1 MNMIQS
7 RLFSILFC
15 ASLPL
20 CTFLLVPTIE
30 GTIFPYLMGLGTLLF
45 ALFGWAGLR
54 TDVWNSY
61 LKSLACCA
69 GFWIFFFSAS
79 QLGNYMGTL
88 QSFEYLNLIKP
99 EIPGILFRKT
109 LFTQSLYFL
118 ACVSIFLYYKYIF
131 PKEHLKYLKVCCW
144 VFLTYGFYEWTFY
157 LLFGLTGDFI
167 ANRKMEEAVEG
178 SWSGSWL
185 QTFSFMGLTLMRF
198 KSTFGESSFFSLT
211 CVPFFF
217 IYLILG
223 NRILA
228 GLLFIALAL
237 TISTTA
243 YLGVFAG
250 LIALL
255 MLRPSLNRRSLFI
268 LGALVAALAVA
279 FSLYW
284 YDPEFLNSIFG
295 AKFAGENESGA
306 KRIEQKYY
314 FDQAYEELT
323 PWQKTFGVGQG
334 YSYNSVLLANLVNFG
349 YLGSLFFFFLFLIPF
364 IKYFQMMNAWHF
376 AAIIIC
382 ILYIIN
388 VAELYQPTT
397 WALLGLAWRRD
408 LQGKL

>member
-1 MNMIQS
+1 MNIIQS

-15 ASLPL
+15 ATLPL
-20 CTFLLVPTIE
+20 CTFLLVPSIE
-30 GTIFPYLMGLGTLLF
+30 GTILPYLMGLGTLLF

-61 LKSLACCA
+61 LKSLACFT
-69 GFWIFFFSAS
+69 GFWIFFFGAS

-144 VFLTYGFYEWTFY
+144 VFLTYGFYEWVFY
-157 LLFGLTGDFI
+157 LVFGYSGDFI
-167 ANRKMEEAVEG
+167 ANRKMEEAIEG

-185 QTFSFMGLTLMRF
+185 QTYNFMGLTFMRF
-198 KSTFGESSFFSLT
+198 KSTFGEPSFFSLT

-217 IYLILG
+217 IYLILEK
-223 NRILA
+223 RILA
-228 GLLFIALAL
+228 GLLFFALIL
-237 TISTTA
+237 TTSTSA

-255 MLRPSLNRRSLFI
+255 MLRPALNRSSLFI

-279 FSLYW
+279 FFLYC

-295 AKFAGENESGA
+295 AKFSGEIESGA

-314 FDQAYEELT
+314 FDKAYEALT
-323 PWQKTFGVGQG
+323 LWQKTFGVGQG
-334 YSYNSVLLANLVNFG
+334 YVYSSVLLANLVNFG
-349 YLGSLFFFFLFLIPF
+349 YLGSLIFFLFFLTPLARNLQKINPWNF
-364 IKYFQMMNAWHF
+364 SVM
-376 AAIIIC
+376 IIC
-382 ILYIIN
+382 FLYIIN
-388 VAELYQPTT
+388 IAELYQPTT
-397 WALLGLAWRRD
+397 WALLGLAWRND
-408 LQGKL
+408 LQTKQ

>member
-1 MNMIQS
+1 MNIIQS

-61 LKSLACCA
+61 LKSLACFT
-69 GFWIFFFSAS
+69 GFWIFFFGAS

-99 EIPGILFRKT
+99 EISGILFRKT

-131 PKEHLKYLKVCCW
+131 PKEHLKYLKICCW

-157 LLFGLTGDFI
+157 LLFGQSGDFI
-167 ANRKMEEAVEG
+167 ANRKMEEAIEG

-185 QTFSFMGLTLMRF
+185 QTYNLMGLTIMRF
-198 KSTFGESSFFSLT
+198 KSTFGEPSFFSLT

-217 IYLILG
+217 VYLILE
-223 NRILA
+223 NQLLA
-228 GLLFIALAL
+228 GLLFLALVL
-237 TISTTA
+237 TISTSA
-243 YLGVFAG
+243 YLGVLAG
-250 LIALL
+250 LVALL
-255 MLRPSLNRRSLFI
+255 ILRPSLDQRSLVI
-268 LGALVAALAVA
+268 LGVLLTAFIVAL
-279 FSLYW
+279 SIYW
-284 YDPEFLNSIFG
+284 VDSELWNSIFG
-295 AKFAGENESGA
+295 AKFSGEIESGA

-314 FDQAYEELT
+314 YDRAYEALT

-334 YSYNSVLLANLVNFG
+334 YSYNSVLIANLVNFG
-349 YLGSLFFFFLFLIPF
+349 YLGSLFFFFLFLMPF
-364 IKYFQMMNAWHF
+364 IKNFRTMNAWHF
-376 AAIIIC
+376 AAMIIC
-382 ILYIIN
+382 FLYIVN

-397 WALLGLAWRRD
+397 WAIVGLAWRND
-408 LQGKL
+408 LQTKQ